1 MDVRPYFCAV
11 LVAIGVAAGCNKQDK
26 ESQLSSAALPVKGSE
41 PQAAIVPA
49 APDTDKD
56 HGNAAAQKG
65 GNPHAGTADPK
76 ASLRRTP

>member
-1 MDVRPYFCAV
+1 M

-26 ESQLSSAALPVKGSE
+26 ESQLSSAAQPVRGSE

-49 APDTDKD
+49 TPDTDKD

-65 GNPHAGTADPK
+65 GSPHAGTANPNT
-76 ASLRRTP
+76 SLRRTP